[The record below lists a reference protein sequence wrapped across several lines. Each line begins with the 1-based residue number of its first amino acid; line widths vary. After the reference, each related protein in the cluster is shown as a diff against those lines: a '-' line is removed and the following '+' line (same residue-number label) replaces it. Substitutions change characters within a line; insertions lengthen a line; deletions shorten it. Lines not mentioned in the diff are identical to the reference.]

1 MHVGNSEVAALVA
14 VGGLLVVEVEVELV
28 EKRGLQVVDVDGVAR
43 DAAAEVVGF
52 AVGQAAA
59 EIRDP
64 GPDGNPSRDRSI
76 RDEKLMVLDE
86 VLPARAIMFASSFSA
101 MMHSA

>member
-14 VGGLLVVEVEVELV
+14 VGELLVVEVELV
-28 EKRGLQVVDVDGVAR
+28 EKRGLQVVDVDVDGVAR
-43 DAAAEVVGF
+43 DTAAEVVGF

-59 EIRDP
+59 EVRDP
-64 GPDGNPSRDRSI
+64 GPDGNPLRDRSI

-86 VLPARAIMFASSFSA
+86 VLPARAIMFASSFFA